1 MLTDNEKDTLYSL
14 ISREDLEFC
23 IRLIHNSKGYDSHFV
38 SLCSSRD
45 LVLPIS
51 IQCNIIFSIIDILY
65 SRLYPNN
72 DKLNFKQRFEAIK
85 EKDNKSQILKYI
97 YGILRLVR
105 NISVHSPDSIMM
117 QNELILFDDI
127 KIEIG
132 YLRKLFSIIIIFVR
146 VYKKRMNR
154 YDLEYIKAYLSLI
167 HKHIT
172 FNKQEDLNTFNNIIN
187 DLGVVHNELTG
198 IRFRYILDFN
208 TLDSVFWAK
217 IRNNS
222 SVFIGEQLYEEVDEY
237 LISVG
242 KMQYLILGKELSK
255 NNLQDWTVDGTY
267 VGYKKI
273 EIDKQERAAM
283 TQKFEMADRFNPSA
297 VEQALYQHWEES
309 GYFKPSEDVNAPS
322 YCIAIPPPNVTGS
335 LHMGHAFQQTLMDT
349 LIRFNRMEG
358 HNTLWQ
364 AGTDHAGIATQ
375 MVVERKIA
383 AEEGKTRHDYGREA
397 FINKIWD
404 WKAYSG
410 GTISQQM
417 RRLGNSIDWERERFT
432 MDEGLSN
439 AVKEVF
445 VRLHEEGLIYRGKR
459 LVNWDPKL
467 HTAIS
472 DLEVENK
479 ESKGSLWHFRYPL
492 ANGVKTADGK
502 DYLVVATTR
511 PETMLGDTAVAV
523 HPEDERYQS
532 LIGKTVVLP
541 LANREIPIIAD
552 EYVDREFGTGVV
564 KITPAHDFNDYEVG
578 KRHSLPMVNVLTLNA
593 DIRDEAEIIGTDGKP
608 LAGYEATIPA
618 DYRGLE
624 RFAARKKIVA
634 DFEALGLLDEIKPH
648 DLKVPYG
655 DRGGVPIEPMLT
667 DQWYVS
673 VKPLADVA
681 IKAVEDGEIQF
692 VPKQYENLYF
702 SWMRDIQDWCI
713 SRQLWW
719 GHRIPAWYDAEG
731 NVYVARNEA
740 EVRSKYN
747 LDSAIELKQ
756 DEDVLDTWFS
766 SGLWTFS
773 TLGWPEQTK
782 ELKVFHPTDVLI
794 TGFDIIFFWVA
805 RMIMFTMHFV
815 KDENG
820 KPQVPFKTVYV
831 TGLIRDEQGQK
842 MSKSKGNV
850 LDPIDMIDGISLE
863 DLLEKRTGNM
873 MQPQLAEKIAKET
886 RKEFAEGIAAHGTDA
901 LRFTLAAL
909 ASNGRDINWDMK
921 RLEGYRNFCNK
932 LWNAS
937 RFVLTNDKLDL
948 SQGEIEFSV
957 ADRWIQSEFNRTVET
972 FRSALSQYRF
982 DLCANAIYEFTWN
995 QFCDWYLELTKP
1007 VFANGN
1013 AAQIRAA
1020 SQTLVHVLE
1029 KLLRLAHPLIPFITE
1044 EIWQKVKGFMGIT
1057 ADSIMLQPFPRVE
1070 ENAFDAEAETEINW
1084 LKEVIVAVRNIRAES
1099 NIPPSKGLDLLFRNL
1114 STENAKILEK
1124 QTALLKAMAK
1134 LDNVQVLA
1142 ANETAPLAVAKLVG
1156 NAELLVPMAGF
1167 INKEAELARLTKE
1180 IEKYQNEVKRI
1191 ENKLSN
1197 EAFVAK
1203 APEAVIAK
1211 EREKQAEYQSGL
1223 EKIQEQYKAIE
1234 AL

>member
-1 MLTDNEKDTLYSL
+1 MT
-14 ISREDLEFC
+14 
-23 IRLIHNSKGYDSHFV
+23 
-38 SLCSSRD
+38 
-45 LVLPIS
+45 
-51 IQCNIIFSIIDILY
+51 
-65 SRLYPNN
+65 
-72 DKLNFKQRFEAIK
+72 KQFTME
-85 EKDNKSQILKYI
+85 
-97 YGILRLVR
+97 
-105 NISVHSPDSIMM
+105 
-117 QNELILFDDI
+117 
-127 KIEIG
+127 
-132 YLRKLFSIIIIFVR
+132 
-146 VYKKRMNR
+146 
-154 YDLEYIKAYLSLI
+154 
-167 HKHIT
+167 
-172 FNKQEDLNTFNNIIN
+172 
-187 DLGVVHNELTG
+187 
-198 IRFRYILDFN
+198 
-208 TLDSVFWAK
+208 
-217 IRNNS
+217 
-222 SVFIGEQLYEEVDEY
+222 
-237 LISVG
+237 
-242 KMQYLILGKELSK
+242 
-255 NNLQDWTVDGTY
+255 
-267 VGYKKI
+267 
-273 EIDKQERAAM
+273 
-283 TQKFEMADRFNPSA
+283 DRFNPSA
-297 VEQALYQHWEES
+297 VEQALYQHWES
-309 GYFKPSEDVNAPS
+309 QGYFKPSEDVNAPS

-358 HNTLWQ
+358 NNTLWQ

-383 AEEGKTRHDYGREA
+383 SEEGKTRHDYGREA

-417 RRLGNSIDWERERFT
+417 RRLGNSIDWDRERFT

-492 ANGVKTADGK
+492 ANGAKTAEGL

-532 LIGKTVVLP
+532 LIGKTVILP
-541 LANREIPIIAD
+541 LASREIPIIAD

-578 KRHSLPMVNVLTLNA
+578 KRHGLPMVNILTLNA
-593 DIRDEAEIIGTDGKP
+593 DIRDTAEIIGTDGKP
-608 LAGYEATIPA
+608 LQNYTANIPL
-618 DYRGLE
+618 DYQGLE

-634 DFEALGLLDEIKPH
+634 DFEALGLLDQIKPH

-673 VKPLADVA
+673 VKPLAKVA
-681 IKAVEDGEIQF
+681 TKAVEDGEIQF

-719 GHRIPAWYDAEG
+719 GHRIPAWYDEQG
-731 NVYVARNEA
+731 NVYVARDEA
-740 EVRSKYN
+740 EVRTKHN
-747 LDSAIELKQ
+747 LPADLALKQ

-782 ELKVFHPTDVLI
+782 ELKMFHPTDVLI

-805 RMIMFTMHFV
+805 RMIMFTMHFI

-873 MQPQLAEKIAKET
+873 MQPQLAEKIAKAT
-886 RKEFAEGIAAHGTDA
+886 RKEFSDGIVAHGTDA

-937 RFVLTNDKLDL
+937 RYVLTNDKLDL
-948 SQGEIEFSV
+948 SEGEVEFSL
-957 ADRWIQSEFNRTVET
+957 ADRWIQSQFNRTVEAV
-972 FRSALSQYRF
+972 RLGLSQYRF
-982 DLCANAIYEFTWN
+982 DLVANAIYEFTWD

-1007 VFANGN
+1007 IFFKGN
-1013 AAQIRAA
+1013 DAQRRGA
-1020 SQTLVHVLE
+1020 SRTLVNVLE
-1029 KLLRLAHPLIPFITE
+1029 KLLRLIHPVMPFITE
-1044 EIWQKVKGFMGIT
+1044 EIWQKVKGFLDIS
-1057 ADSIMLQPFPRVE
+1057 ADTIMLQKFPQFE
-1070 ENAFDAEAETEINW
+1070 PLAIDETAEKQINFI
-1084 LKEVIVAVRNIRAES
+1084 KDVIVAVRNIRAES
-1099 NIPPSKGLDLLFRNL
+1099 NIAPSKGLDLIARNFSNDEVTIL
-1114 STENAKILEK
+1114 NANEV
-1124 QTALLKAMAK
+1124 LLKSMAK
-1134 LDNVQVLA
+1134 LDSVKVLKDGE
-1142 ANETAPLAVAKLVG
+1142 NAPLSVAKLVANG
-1156 NAELLVPMAGF
+1156 EILIPMAGF

-1180 IEKYQNEVKRI
+1180 MDKLKGEVARI
-1191 ENKLSN
+1191 EGKLAN
-1197 EAFVAK
+1197 DAFVAK
-1203 APEAVIAK
+1203 APEQVIAK
-1211 EREKQAEYQSGL
+1211 EREKMQEYLSGL
-1223 EKIQEQYKAIE
+1223 EKLQVQYQEIE